1 MSLLFRRLID
11 ELRVRGPLERG
22 SSEVGELLLRSIG
35 DWPAGDPL
43 VSKAG
48 GYTRTCAYRGAQFE
62 VLLLNWAPGA
72 VSAIHDHGDQH
83 CWMIVLNG
91 RLEVEDY
98 TRLDAGDVAGYAH
111 VEPCGGSLLEPGE
124 MDLRSGRFD
133 LHRVAATADAPAVSL
148 HVYSG
153 PLRSYLIYDELARRC
168 DLARGT
174 YDAVISAYTEVAR
187 R

>member
-1 MSLLFRRLID
+1 MFRRLID
-11 ELRVRGPLERG
+11 GLRLRSPLERDAV
-22 SSEVGELLLRSIG
+22 EVGELLLRSVSE
-35 DWPAGDPL
+35 WPGGRTL
-43 VSKAG
+43 LSKPG

-72 VSAIHDHGDQH
+72 VSPIHDHGDQH
-83 CWMIVLNG
+83 CWMVVLDG

-98 TRLDAGDVAGYAH
+98 ARLDPGDVPGYAH
-111 VEPCGGSLLEPGE
+111 VEGRGSSLLEPGE

-148 HVYSG
+148 HLYAG
-153 PLRSYLIYDELARRC
+153 PLRSYVTYDELSRRC
-168 DLARGT
+168 ERASGT
-174 YDAVISAYTEVAR
+174 YDAVLSVYTEPAR